1 MNISRH
7 IQILSLALI
16 PACFISTV
24 ESAAAKY
31 FEFPRPTGQY
41 AVGTRVIELTDT
53 NRQDPETEKDR
64 RLIMQAWYPAEGNM
78 DVPTYPY
85 TYEMLRTLKKK
96 LAEDNAPEELVE
108 QLDSIR
114 TYAVQDAQVLAK
126 ESQYP
131 IVIFAHGYATAR
143 GEYTSL
149 CEDIA
154 SHGYV
159 VLMVMHTYMM
169 EMTRFQDGSE
179 VESIRDRSPEGIME
193 CYTDI
198 EFMLNNVQSGAFK
211 DLTHVCDFKN
221 IGIVGHSLGGMMAN
235 HTSRMDSRVKA
246 GISLDGPLFG
256 PGAKE
261 PPHKP
266 FMFML
271 AETFND
277 MFGDEEGLKFADMSA
292 EEFATCIDTFCQRN
306 GVNSYKI
313 ILKNSEHCTFSDC
326 PIIVNVLKEIFK
338 TDDIHLGAGTIDG
351 LIAIEIIRSHIINFF
366 DKYLKGQASPLLD
379 GRDKRYAEYVEFNS
393 WI

>member
-1 MNISRH
+1 MKFLKQ
-7 IQILSLALI
+7 IQILVLVLF
-16 PACFISTV
+16 PACFMSTAQ
-24 ESAAAKY
+24 SAAVKY

-53 NRQDPETEKDR
+53 NRQDSESEKDR
-64 RLIMQAWYPAEGNM
+64 RLVMQAWYPAEGNL

-85 TYEMLRTLKKK
+85 TYEMLKAFKKK
-96 LAEDNAPEELVE
+96 LAEDSAPEEQVR

-114 TYAVQDAQVLAK
+114 TYAIQDAQVLVK
-126 ESQYP
+126 EFPYP
-131 IVIFAHGYATAR
+131 VVIFAHGYATSR

-159 VLMVMHTYMM
+159 VLMVMHTYMT
-169 EMTRFQDGSE
+169 EMTRFLDGSE

-193 CYTDI
+193 CYADI
-198 EFMLNNVQSGAFK
+198 EFMLDNVQAGAFK

-235 HTSRMDSRVKA
+235 HTCRMDSRINA

-277 MFGDEEGLKFADMSA
+277 MFGDEEGLKFANMSE
-292 EEFATCIDTFCQRN
+292 EEFATCIDTFCQKN
-306 GVNSYKI
+306 GTHSYKI

-326 PIIVNVLKEIFK
+326 PILVSILKKIFK
-338 TDDIHLGAGTIDG
+338 TDDIHLGSGTIDG
-351 LIAIEIIRSHIINFF
+351 LIAIEIIRAHIINFF
-366 DKYLKGQASPLLD
+366 DRYLKGQPSALLD
-379 GRDKRYAEYVEFNS
+379 GNDIRYAEYVEFKS
-393 WI
+393 WM